1 MKKVITTLLLA
12 SMVLIGT
19 IVETHAAS
27 YLNCSISSNQTISKS
42 SEQILPPYG
51 QHFSTNSTSSNKYL
65 YSEIY
70 RNDPF
75 PIPDTLISQL
85 YISVGGNG
93 TNNVTGINTSTK
105 HYMELNPAGPSYSGC
120 IGSGVLYF

>member
-1 MKKVITTLLLA
+1 MKKVITLLLLT
-12 SMVLIGT
+12 SMVLTGT

-27 YLNCSISSNQTISKS
+27 YLSCSIGASQTISKS
-42 SEQILPPYG
+42 SEQILPPSG
-51 QHFSTNSTSSNKYL
+51 QHFTTNSNASNKYL

-75 PIPDTLISQL
+75 PIPDILISQL
-85 YISVGGNG
+85 YISVGGSG
-93 TNNVTGINTSTK
+93 TNYVTRINTSTK